1 MPHAVVHRL
10 RTAQPENRRGLIEAV
25 YESQISIW
33 PCMLAHC
40 NLVKHAVGW
49 LEGGL
54 CASFEKTILDAEM
67 LQMISEVLTPVEFTD
82 AEFGFEAVREVGPGG
97 HYFGC
102 AHTMERYENAFYAP
116 MLSDWRNFETWEEA
130 GGQDATV
137 RAHYIYKKLLVDF
150 EPPPADPAMIEELD
164 AFVKRRIAEGGQ
176 DPYSYE
182 EKK

>member
-1 MPHAVVHRL
+1 M
-10 RTAQPENRRGLIEAV
+10 
-25 YESQISIW
+25 
-33 PCMLAHC
+33 
-40 NLVKHAVGW
+40 
-49 LEGGL
+49 
-54 CASFEKTILDAEM
+54 
-67 LQMISEVLTPVEFTD
+67 
-82 AEFGFEAVREVGPGG
+82 GPGG